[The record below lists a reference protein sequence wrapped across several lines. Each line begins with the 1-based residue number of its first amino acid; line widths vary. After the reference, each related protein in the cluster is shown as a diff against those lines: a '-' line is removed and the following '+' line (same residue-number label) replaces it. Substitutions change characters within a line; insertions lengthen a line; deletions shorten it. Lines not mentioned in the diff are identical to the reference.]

1 MSYETKTRPELDDYQ
16 EQNADDVD
24 VHSRYRQALAA
35 DIKFDLMDLKAELLR
50 LADAISFI
58 KESIVVYEKDFV
70 AAKTRQKTM
79 YLLLDSDGDIVETF
93 PENSSFDYMF
103 QRKQSVCPYGTLH
116 KTSLHIGPEE
126 KERIQVNTELARP
139 ARIIKSY

>member
-24 VHSRYRQALAA
+24 VQSRYRQALAA

-70 AAKTRQKTM
+70 AAKTRQKTVYM
-79 YLLLDSDGDIVETF
+79 LLDSDGDIVETF
-93 PENSSFDYMF
+93 PENSNFDYMF

-116 KTSLHIGPEE
+116 KTSIHIGPEE
-126 KERIQVNTELARP
+126 KERIQINTELVRP
-139 ARIIKSY
+139 ARVIKNK